1 MSRARRRSCPA
12 VDSARWACLAAT
24 RGVALHR
31 AVTPQHAGDRRDSAE
46 SLMAGTV
53 DGLIGG
59 LFVGSEIR
67 ALHEFEWEIRNAI
80 ELAGGA
86 ANEEKPLKDWYD

>member
-1 MSRARRRSCPA
+1 VSIGCFIAIWWSPTNY
-12 VDSARWACLAAT
+12 VSFILILLSSL
-24 RGVALHR
+24 G
-31 AVTPQHAGDRRDSAE
+31 
-46 SLMAGTV
+46 LMAGTV

-59 LFVGSEIR
+59 LFVGSETR